1 VRFDVR
7 VTFNPN
13 VARVTPIRRVLPK
26 YSARSAE
33 KIDDQDESAF
43 EAVSITISPEA
54 HARALKEK
62 EERERRE
69 GKRGFWNA
77 VVKAVA
83 G

>member
-1 VRFDVR
+1 MRSDVR

-33 KIDDQDESAF
+33 KIDGLDESPF
-43 EAVSITISPEA
+43 EAVAITISPEA
-54 HARALKEK
+54 HARALQEK

-69 GKRGFWNA
+69 GKRGLWHAF
-77 VVKAVA
+77 VKAVA

>member
-1 VRFDVR
+1 
-7 VTFNPN
+7 
-13 VARVTPIRRVLPK
+13 LPK

-33 KIDDQDESAF
+33 KIDDQEESAF
-43 EAVSITISPEA
+43 EAVSIIISPEA

-62 EERERRE
+62 QERERRE
-69 GKRGFWNA
+69 GNRGFWNA

>member
-1 VRFDVR
+1 MR

-13 VARVTPIRRVLPK
+13 VARITPIRRVLPK

-33 KIDDQDESAF
+33 KIDDQEESAF

-62 EERERRE
+62 QERERRE
-69 GKRGFWNA
+69 GNRGFWNA

>member
-1 VRFDVR
+1 MRPDVR

-26 YSARSAE
+26 YSARSAA
-33 KIDDQDESAF
+33 KIDDLDENEV
-43 EAVSITISPEA
+43 EAVNVTISREA
-54 HARALKEK
+54 QARALQEK

-69 GKRGFWNA
+69 GKHGLWNA
-77 VVKAVA
+77 FVKAVA

>member
-1 VRFDVR
+1 MR

-26 YSARSAE
+26 YSARSAA
-33 KIDDQDESAF
+33 KIDDLDENEV
-43 EAVSITISPEA
+43 EAVNVTISREA
-54 HARALKEK
+54 QARALQEK

-69 GKRGFWNA
+69 GKQGLWNA
-77 VVKAVA
+77 FVKAVA

>member
-1 VRFDVR
+1 MR

-26 YSARSAE
+26 YSARSAQ
-33 KIDDQDESAF
+33 KIDDQEESAF

-62 EERERRE
+62 QERERRE
-69 GKRGFWNA
+69 GNRGFWNA

>member
-1 VRFDVR
+1 MR

-33 KIDDQDESAF
+33 KIDDQEESAF

-54 HARALKEK
+54 HARALKE
-62 EERERRE
+62 EQERERRE
-69 GKRGFWNA
+69 GNRGFWNA